1 MPKRSSS
8 PPEAA
13 SPEAPLY
20 QQGNFSREAS
30 MGYLMRRI
38 STMMVAE
45 VDHRLTGIGLTPAQ
59 WAPLLLIKRGK
70 ANPQAELARE
80 LQLDAGA
87 LTRTLDRLESKGL
100 CRRERSTEDR
110 RVVNLSLTPEGE
122 HAIEPV
128 AGVLCDVSNQMLGG
142 FQAEQYEALMAGL
155 RQVFANT
162 LAMRTASEAKAKSST
177 RRGD

>member
-1 MPKRSSS
+1 MSKRSSS
-8 PPEAA
+8 LPEPG

-38 STMMVAE
+38 SMMMVAE
-45 VDHRLTGIGLTPAQ
+45 VDHRLTAIGLTHAQ

-70 ANPQAELARE
+70 ANTQAELARE

-87 LTRTLDRLESKGL
+87 LTRTLDRLEAKGL

-122 HAIEPV
+122 VAIEPV
-128 AGVLCDVSNQMLGG
+128 AGVLCQVSNQMLEG
-142 FQAEQYEALMAGL
+142 FQSEQYEALMAGL

-162 LAMRTASEAKAKSST
+162 LAMRATSECKAKGAE
-177 RRGD
+177 RRGA